1 MGGLTER
8 KAFKHFGE
16 ELTIICQQEPGL
28 KYWGGSAPSRKILGG
43 LGGAP
48 APPAS
53 PFLYLWYI
61 VITLHAGYDFIAHI
75 PLENI
80 GETQGQR
87 KTEEVEEI
95 LYMCHRYLI
104 DGSAP
109 NIAAVVPT

>member
-1 MGGLTER
+1 MSTR
-8 KAFKHFGE
+8 
-16 ELTIICQQEPGL
+16 IRP
-28 KYWGGSAPSRKILGG
+28 KILGG
-43 LGGAP
+43 LCPLQKNIGG
-48 APPAS
+48 PPAS
-53 PFLYLWYI
+53 PFLRLWYI
-61 VITLHAGYDFIAHI
+61 VITLRAGYDFIAHI

-80 GETQGQR
+80 SETQGQR